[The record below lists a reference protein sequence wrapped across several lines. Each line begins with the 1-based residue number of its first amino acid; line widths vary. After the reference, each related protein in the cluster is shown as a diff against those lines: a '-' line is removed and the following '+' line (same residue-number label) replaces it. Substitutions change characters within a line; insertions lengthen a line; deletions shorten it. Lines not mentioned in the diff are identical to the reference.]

1 MSDDQQNYRGNA
13 AEQNPSSQVEQLTLL
28 SRAQS
33 GDAHAFCALVEPQRH
48 RIYRMAAQITCNHED
63 AEDACQNGLLK
74 AFLHLRTF
82 QGNAQ
87 FSTWLTRIVMNEALM
102 NIRRLQTE
110 SKYRVT
116 ENDLFDTPLLQG
128 IADPASFADPEV
140 LCARNEQNSLLR
152 EAINQLG
159 WRSRLAVCELG
170 LGENRTED
178 IAERAQISRSGL
190 RSRMQRAK
198 RELREILEDKLKC
211 RRDQVQRPA

>member
-1 MSDDQQNYRGNA
+1 MSDDQPNYRGNSNEEVA
-13 AEQNPSSQVEQLTLL
+13 SSKVEKLTLI

-74 AFLHLRTF
+74 AFLHLRSF

-110 SKYRVT
+110 AKYRVN
-116 ENDLFDTPLLQG
+116 ENNLFDTPLLQG
-128 IADPASFADPEV
+128 IADQASFADPEV
-140 LCARNEQNSLLR
+140 ACARKEQDCLLR

-159 WRSRLAVCELG
+159 WRSRLAVCQLG
-170 LGENRTED
+170 LEECRTQDVAEQGE
-178 IAERAQISRSGL
+178 ISRSGL
-190 RSRMQRAK
+190 RSRLQRAK
-198 RELREILEDKLKC
+198 RELRAILENKLKC
-211 RRDQVQRPA
+211 RRDQVQRLA